1 MSLLDR
7 FRLTNK
13 VALVTGGSRGIGL
26 AIAQGF
32 ADAGA
37 DVVIAARDKDVLA
50 KAEAQLKQA
59 GTRVLAL
66 SCNASRESDLQALVD
81 QTLATFGRL
90 DILVNNAGGAYPNDM
105 LKTSTE
111 QFEKDFHFNVGAPF
125 TLSRLC
131 APALKQHQGCI
142 INITSAAARY
152 SQKGFTS
159 YGTAKAGLTHL
170 THLMAADLAP
180 DIRVNGIA
188 PGSIMT
194 DALAQFIQGE
204 AKEKMIALTP
214 MKALGYPE
222 DIAAAALYLASPASQ
237 WVTGKILEIDGG
249 ADVTTWPF

>member
-7 FRLTNK
+7 FSLKNK

-37 DVVIAARDKDVLA
+37 RLIIAARDAETLA
-50 KAEAQLKQA
+50 KAEAQLLSRGA
-59 GTRVLAL
+59 EVLAV
-66 SCNASRESDLQALVD
+66 SCNVSRENELQALIE
-81 QTLATFGRL
+81 QAIAQFGQI

-105 LKTSTE
+105 AKTTTE
-111 QFEKDFHFNVGAPF
+111 QFEKDFHFNVGSAF
-125 TLSRLC
+125 ALSRLC
-131 APALKQHQGCI
+131 LPQLKQHKGCI

-159 YGTAKAGLTHL
+159 YGTSKAALTHL
-170 THLMAADLAP
+170 TALMAADFAP

-194 DALAQFIQGE
+194 DALAQFIHGE
-204 AKEKMIALTP
+204 AEEKMIALTP
-214 MKALGYPE
+214 MNALGYPD
-222 DIAAAALYLASPASQ
+222 DIAAAALYLASPAAQ
-237 WVTGKILEIDGG
+237 WVTGKILEVDGG
-249 ADVTTWPF
+249 AAVSTWPF